1 MSPGNS
7 KKMSKKLI
15 FTAVNAVTSA
25 QMLKLVPHR
34 ILCDGL
40 AIVYRYVESDGRFSN
55 VISNKVAFE
64 LGLTEPQ
71 LYGIA
76 LENLKHYLPILKEE
90 EEGVFTIS
98 SLTGSM
104 IGSSLALMPG
114 MLDRLL
120 NKTGEERLYVTVEP
134 EKVTVATRVAAVFAR
149 CLKASNRVGRI
160 MTYSRNGFALI

>member
-1 MSPGNS
+1 
-7 KKMSKKLI
+7 MSKKLI

-25 QMLKLVPHR
+25 QMLELVPHR

-55 VISNKVAFE
+55 VITNKVAFE

-120 NKTGEERLYVTVEP
+120 NKTGEEQLYVTVEP
-134 EKVTVATRVAAVFAR
+134 ERVTVATRVAAVFAR
-149 CLKASNRVGRI
+149 CLKASNHVGRI